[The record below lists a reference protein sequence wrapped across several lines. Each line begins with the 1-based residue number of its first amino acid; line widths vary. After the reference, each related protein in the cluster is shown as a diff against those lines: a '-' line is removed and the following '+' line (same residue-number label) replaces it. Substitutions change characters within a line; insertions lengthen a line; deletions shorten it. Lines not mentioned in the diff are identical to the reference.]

1 VSSIGVLDVL
11 AILNCNVER
20 QTEPREIKKGL
31 IGTLWLQ
38 RLQ

>member
-11 AILNCNVER
+11 AILDRNVER
-20 QTEPREIKKGL
+20 QIEPREVKKGL

-38 RLQ
+38 LAQ